1 MFIIYLF
8 MLLLTYGLLRYIE
21 KRTQKRKSYKLKWNM
36 LIVFGLMISIA
47 CFNFALM
54 GCGIIKA
61 LLCGICSGW
70 LFFSTCTDI
79 HSHDIYIF
87 PCPVLGILGI
97 IYQTVQGPN
106 VGFMIFA
113 VVVSFAIHF
122 AFTHFWGKGDGYV
135 FAFSS
140 LFFSYDYSL
149 NLENFISNFL
159 LKQMLFILTSI
170 IFFAVY
176 NLIQKNMK
184 LNGKLKKPKEF
195 APSIAMAASIFF

>member
-8 MLLLTYGLLRYIE
+8 MLLLTYVLFRYIE
-21 KRTQKRKSYKLKWNM
+21 KRTQKKKSYKLKWNM
-36 LIVFGLMISIA
+36 LIIFGLMISIT
-47 CFNFALM
+47 CFNFALK

-87 PCPVLGILGI
+87 PCPILGILGI
-97 IYQTVQGPN
+97 IYQIVQGPN
-106 VGFMIFA
+106 ISFMIFA
-113 VVVSFAIHF
+113 IVASFAIHF
-122 AFTHFWGKGDGYV
+122 AFTRFWGKGDGYI

-149 NLENFISNFL
+149 NLENFISDFL
-159 LKQMLFILTSI
+159 LKQMLFILASI
-170 IFFAVY
+170 VFFAIY
-176 NLIQKNMK
+176 NLIQKNIK
-184 LNGKLKKPKEF
+184 PNGKLKKPKEF